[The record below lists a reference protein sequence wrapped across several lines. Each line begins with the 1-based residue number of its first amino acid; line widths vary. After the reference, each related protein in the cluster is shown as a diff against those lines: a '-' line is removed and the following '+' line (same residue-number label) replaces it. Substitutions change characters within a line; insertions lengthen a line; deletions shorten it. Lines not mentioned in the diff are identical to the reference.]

1 MKKIVDELLPLA
13 LQCGIS
19 IFDFYDMTFAEVQA
33 VINAYFTK
41 QKRELQQ
48 TASMVYAEASLTAMF
63 VSRLISN
70 KAKILTLY
78 EAFPDLFKEEI
89 KAEEKARQNEEKM
102 AFLKFVERHNKEFE
116 NALQYRCNNNGENE
130 ERRQDD

>member
-1 MKKIVDELLPLA
+1 MKKIIDELLPLA

-19 IFDFYDMTFAEVQA
+19 IFDFYQMTFAEVQA

-48 TASMVYAEASLTAMF
+48 QASMVYAEASLTAMF
-63 VSRLISN
+63 VSRLISE

-89 KAEEKARQNEEKM
+89 EEEKKDRQRREKE
-102 AFLKFVERHNKEFE
+102 ALLEFVKRHNKERE
-116 NALQYRCNNNGENE
+116 NALQNRSNNNGEDA
-130 ERRQDD
+130 ER